1 MFQES
6 DWQKA
11 LAQLTDD
18 LDGKLDRLE
27 FGPFRDELEK
37 QLKALKAKLKGLDLS
52 GLFGDGDDAAGLRKY
67 VYNHI
72 IILIYYYY
80 INLFINR
87 GIQAFSKFQSFQI

>member
-72 IILIYYYY
+72 SIKSYYNIFMYSLTEEFKQEFS
-80 INLFINR
+80 NL
-87 GIQAFSKFQSFQI
+87 GVC